1 MSSLPLNQP
10 KQIKSTIAVLGGLKH
25 FEGIAEIVLECKRL
39 ASIPESERPQFKA
52 KVDIDN
58 FKPEIGLNPNLN
70 IVSIFKQLDIA
81 ILNDRYLSLRFT
93 FTLQQNERTDDF
105 FVCVIFLYREEV
117 VRSQGI
123 DEYRVKVNYVPREAG
138 KPQFLLEC
146 DLTLGTPGIDKF
158 EWYPCTYSNITLP
171 ESKLADL
178 DRRSG
183 WQPPRFLQPSQM
195 HSQEREPTDQLAIRL
210 PEQPS
215 RQPTQQPARQPAAQ
229 PAQRSVGQQS
239 QLPPRQ
245 VPPVLQG
252 RDQTVARHE
261 VVNKLMQPDYELL
274 IGQDGSFYVRNKRHD
289 IILYEGTFSIYP
301 PNSLLRI
308 PTVRCALSCQLPS
321 IPFAG
326 QIPGMS
332 TSYRSTTRPVL
343 ANGQPRHFLRPVTA
357 MMNQPRLDRVAP
369 ILPTRLPPSTGLP
382 PSVGQVRPVERRE
395 TQPGELR
402 MTEERWKEHQQ
413 QQIHPVRHE
422 EQPPVRRDIQQQAFN
437 VLTHNQPMEEEPVS
451 EKPHE
456 DGNKEMNTNKHYEPI
471 SIDLSAEEEDL
482 KEKSITQET
491 KEPDD
496 SETEEVPP
504 W

>member
-10 KQIKSTIAVLGGLKH
+10 KRIKSTIAVGGLKY
-25 FEGIAEIVLECKRL
+25 FEHIAELVPECKRL
-39 ASIPESERPQFKA
+39 AAIPESERPQFKV
-52 KVDIDN
+52 KIDIHE
-58 FKPEIGLNPNLN
+58 FKPEIGLNPNLH
-70 IVSIFKQLDIA
+70 ISSEFKHLDIA
-81 ILNDRYLSLRFT
+81 VLNDRYLSLRFA
-93 FTLQQNERTDDF
+93 FTLWQNERTDDF
-105 FVCVIFLYREEV
+105 FVCVIFLYREEIA
-117 VRSQGI
+117 RSQGI
-123 DEYRVKVNYVPREAG
+123 DEYRVKVDYVPREAG

-146 DLTLGTPGIDKF
+146 DLTFGTPTAGGFD
-158 EWYPCTYSNITLP
+158 WYPCTYSNLTFP

-183 WQPPRFLQPSQM
+183 WKPPRFLEPSQM
-195 HSQEREPTDQLAIRL
+195 HSEEREPTDQLAIRL

-215 RQPTQQPARQPAAQ
+215 RQPAVQPARQPAAQ
-229 PAQRSVGQQS
+229 PAQRPAGQQS

-252 RDQTVARHE
+252 REQTVARHD

-289 IILYEGTFSIYP
+289 VVLYEGTFSIYP
-301 PNSLLRI
+301 PNSLLKI

-332 TSYRSTTRPVL
+332 STYRSPTRPIL
-343 ANGQPRHFLRPVTA
+343 SNGQPRHFLRPVTA

-395 TQPGELR
+395 NQPGELR

-422 EQPPVRRDIQQQAFN
+422 EQQPIRRDIQQQAFN

>member
-10 KQIKSTIAVLGGLKH
+10 KRIKSVIAVGGLKYFELIYINSH
-25 FEGIAEIVLECKRL
+25 FKLRSFGFRDGCKSFAFRHYL
-39 ASIPESERPQFKA
+39 CYVFK
-52 KVDIDN
+52 V
-58 FKPEIGLNPNLN
+58 FKH
-70 IVSIFKQLDIA
+70 LDIA
-81 ILNDRYLSLRFT
+81 VLNDRYLSLRFA
-93 FTLQQNERTDDF
+93 FTLRQNERTDDF
-105 FVCVIFLYREEV
+105 FVCVIFLYHEEIA
-117 VRSQGI
+117 RSQGI
-123 DEYRVKVNYVPREAG
+123 DEYRVKVDYVPQEAG
-138 KPQFLLEC
+138 KPQFLLQCE
-146 DLTLGTPGIDKF
+146 LTFGTPAAGQFD
-158 EWYPCTYSNITLP
+158 WYPCTYSNITLP
-171 ESKLADL
+171 ESKLANL

-183 WQPPRFLQPSQM
+183 WKPPRFLQPSQI
-195 HSQEREPTDQLAIRL
+195 HSEEREPTDQLAVRL

-215 RQPTQQPARQPAAQ
+215 RQPAVQPARQPAAQ
-229 PAQRSVGQQS
+229 PAQRPAGQQS

-252 RDQTVARHE
+252 REQTVARHD

-289 IILYEGTFSIYP
+289 AIMYEGTFSIYP
-301 PNSLLRI
+301 PGSLLRI

-326 QIPGMS
+326 QIP
-332 TSYRSTTRPVL
+332 SYRSPTRPVIPI
-343 ANGQPRHFLRPVTA
+343 GQPRHFLRPVTA

-369 ILPTRLPPSTGLP
+369 ILPTRLPPS
-382 PSVGQVRPVERRE
+382 VGQIRPVERRE

-402 MTEERWKEHQQ
+402 MTEERWKEHQH

-422 EQPPVRRDIQQQAFN
+422 EQQPVRRDIQQQAFN
-437 VLTHNQPMEEEPVS
+437 VLTRNQPMEEEPVS

-471 SIDLSAEEEDL
+471 SIDLSAEEEDF

-496 SETEEVPP
+496 SETEEMPP
-504 W
+504 Q